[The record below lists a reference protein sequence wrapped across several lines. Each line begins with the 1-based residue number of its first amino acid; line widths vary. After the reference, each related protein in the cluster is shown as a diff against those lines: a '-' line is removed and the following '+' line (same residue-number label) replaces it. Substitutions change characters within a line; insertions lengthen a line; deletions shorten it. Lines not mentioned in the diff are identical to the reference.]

1 MADDPTR
8 DPSTPVAGAPS
19 IGTDDWV
26 AQARERTTNRGVL
39 RERLSTVRVQW
50 RVLGVGALALLFAL
64 VSPSDYTTR
73 VAFTVALYTLLA
85 TGINVVVGWAGL
97 LDLGYVAFFGF
108 GAYAYGLLSS
118 DRFGLHWPTLV
129 TVPVVVVGAAALGYV
144 LGLPSRR
151 LSGDYLAIVT
161 LFFGQIFV
169 SIANNGDRLQLNFGG
184 RNIPSKPFNLT
195 GGPNG
200 VTGIDAFSLFGR
212 KIQTITG
219 YYVLTVILAAMLM
232 LLLYRLRNARS
243 GLALRAIREDA
254 LAAEILSVPV
264 RRLRLV
270 AFAIGAGIAGLSG
283 TIFAA
288 VQLSVFGS
296 NFDLPFLV
304 LLYAAAILGG
314 LGNIGGGFIG
324 ALIVAVVPEMLR
336 ETSTGRVL
344 VYGALVVF
352 VALRLRTWG
361 RLGQFAGVLVLTG
374 VVVRLGLAVAGASL
388 LPRSAGLAGVTGAL
402 VPHLEHSTSFGN
414 TAFLATVAGGLTMTT
429 LAPRWRPVCGGAV
442 AYVAMLAWENRL
454 ADQGSITRQLLV
466 GAVLVAIMAGRP
478 QGIFGTKR
486 VEVL

>member
-1 MADDPTR
+1 MSDPTR
-8 DPSTPVAGAPS
+8 AGESTSEGGDRA
-19 IGTDDWV
+19 IGTDEWV
-26 AQARERTTNRGVL
+26 AQARSRTSARGD
-39 RERLSTVRVQW
+39 VRRRIAAIPVQR

-73 VAFTVALYTLLA
+73 VAFTVALYTVLA
-85 TGINVVVGWAGL
+85 TGINVVVGWSGL

-118 DRFGLHWPTLV
+118 ERFHLHWPTLF
-129 TVPVVVVGAAALGYV
+129 TIPVVVAAAAALGYG

-169 SIANNGDRLQLNFGG
+169 SIANNGDRLQLNVGG
-184 RNIPSKPFNLT
+184 HDLPSKPFNLT

-200 VTGIDAFSLFGR
+200 ITGIDPFSLFG
-212 KIQTITG
+212 KKVQTITG
-219 YYVLTVILAAMLM
+219 YYVLTVIVAACLM
-232 LLLYRLRNARS
+232 LLLYRLRNARA
-243 GLALRAIREDA
+243 GLALRAMREDA

-270 AFAIGAGIAGLSG
+270 AFAIGAGIAGLAG

-314 LGNIGGGFIG
+314 LGNIGGGFVG

-352 VALRLRTWG
+352 VALRLRSWK
-361 RLGQFAGVLVLTG
+361 RLGHFAGALVLTG
-374 VVVRLGLAVAGASL
+374 AIVRLGLLAAGTAL
-388 LPRSAGLAGVTGAL
+388 LPRSGGLAGVTGAL
-402 VPHLEHSTSFGN
+402 VPHLQRSTSFGN

-429 LAPRWRPVCGGAV
+429 LATRWRPAIGGVV
-442 AYVAMLAWENRL
+442 ACVGMLAWENRL